1 MLEVLELAV
10 KKYAS
15 RFAIDATAVLAATE
29 AKKAEFTSQLPKAE
43 EPSPPQPAT
52 GNDASPGGAGGSDPH
67 IIVLDPD
74 DNELKAKLKQ
84 AGVDSADDPEA
95 LR

>member
-10 KKYAS
+10 KKYTS
-15 RFAIDATAVLAATE
+15 RFAIDATAVMGATE
-29 AKKAEFTSQLPKAE
+29 AKKAEFSAKLPKAE
-43 EPSPPQPAT
+43 EPSPPPPAT
-52 GNDASPGGAGGSDPH
+52 GNAAPPSGAGGSDPD

-74 DNELKAKLKQ
+74 DNELKAKLKR
-84 AGVDSADDPEA
+84 AGFDPADDPED